1 MKPGDLVKIRRMN
14 LSLKTPIYY
23 VVVYETIDSGRHG
36 DEWKWEHGEVGV
48 LLEGSDDIQS
58 MKQVLHKGRAGW
70 VEEEFLRVVDARD

>member
-1 MKPGDLVKIRRMN
+1 MKPGDIVKIRRFN

-23 VVVYETIDSGRHG
+23 IVVYETIDGESGAQ
-36 DEWKWEHGEVGV
+36 WKWEHGEVGV

-70 VEEEFLRVVDARD
+70 VEEEFLRVISEAG